1 MPIQATVSGGPQ
13 ISASVS
19 ENHIGVSVAGS
30 KVEVSVAGGGAST
43 GFTTLEAATDVNL
56 EASSEGDVLRYSSGK
71 WRNYPDANLV
81 DGGNW

>member
-19 ENHIGVSVAGS
+19 ETQIDVSVAGP
-30 KVEVSVAGGGAST
+30 KVDVSVAGGVGPT
-43 GFTTLEAATDVNL
+43 GVTTLESAADVNL
-56 EASSEGDVLRYSSGK
+56 EDTSDGDVLRYSSGK